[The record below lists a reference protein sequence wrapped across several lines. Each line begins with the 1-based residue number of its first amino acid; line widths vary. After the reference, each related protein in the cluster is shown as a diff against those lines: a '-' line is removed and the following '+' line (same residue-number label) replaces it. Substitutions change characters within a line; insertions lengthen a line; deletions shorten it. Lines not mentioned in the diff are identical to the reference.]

1 MDSGHA
7 TMSTVANGE
16 QVPVSGASYMQQQ
29 QQQQQQVSA
38 HVHARSAN
46 DRSSNQA
53 RLRRPATPPVR
64 LTDRFVSHSRLL
76 HTYMHS

>member
-16 QVPVSGASYMQQQ
+16 QVPVSGASYM
-29 QQQQQQVSA
+29 QQQQVSA

-76 HTYMHS
+76 HTYMHT